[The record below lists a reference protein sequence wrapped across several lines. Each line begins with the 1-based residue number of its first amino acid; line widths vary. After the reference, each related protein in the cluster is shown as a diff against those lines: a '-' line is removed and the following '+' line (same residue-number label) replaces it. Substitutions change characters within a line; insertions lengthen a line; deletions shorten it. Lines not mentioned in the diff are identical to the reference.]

1 MIFRKSLKM
10 LAKSTEK
17 CKMFIN
23 TLYSPK
29 IFQGGTKLVLK
40 STSRQNYIEKRSPN
54 DFDL

>member
-1 MIFRKSLKM
+1 M